1 MIELG
6 AALEVAPLVAV
17 GALAGTVNTLAGG
30 GSLLTLP
37 ALMLLGMPADVANGT
52 NRVGVLMQAVAA
64 SWKLRAQGG
73 AALRSDPVLALTCC
87 AGAVLGAS
95 LSLQVDE
102 PTLRRIIAALLL
114 LVLPT
119 LFVRAERWAGHEPAP
134 RALVLGAMFA
144 VGLYGGFIQAGVGLL
159 LLPLLVLVAGRDAV
173 SANALKTMLVGLFT
187 LPALVVFVQAGKVAW
202 GPGLA
207 LAAGSAFGGW
217 LGGHLTL
224 RGGPKLVRAALALAL
239 VASAFDLLFR

>member
-1 MIELG
+1 MFELSSP
-6 AALEVAPLVAV
+6 LDVAKLVAV
-17 GALAGTVNTLAGG
+17 GLVAGTVNTLAGG

-37 ALMLLGMPADVANGT
+37 ALLLLGMPADVANGT

-73 AALRSDPVLALTCC
+73 AALRADPALALVCC
-87 AGAVLGAS
+87 AGAVIGAT
-95 LSLQVDE
+95 LSLRVDE
-102 PTLRRIIAALLL
+102 PTLRRMIAALLL

-119 LFVRAERWAGHEPAP
+119 LFLRAERWAGHKPAP
-134 RALVLGAMFA
+134 RAVVLGAMFA

-159 LLPLLVLVAGRDAV
+159 LLPILVLVAGRDAV

-207 LAAGSAFGGW
+207 LALGSATGGW

-224 RGGPKLVRAALALAL
+224 RGGPKLVRAALAVAL